1 MVLFLASSIV
11 ALLIQTSLEQQA
23 RTIAESYLREIE
35 LLLQA
40 DRDLYQSLVA
50 ERNALYLASKDP
62 GNLSNEVADHLE
74 NARQSKDRVYQA
86 LEVTLATDASDR
98 QAKFT
103 SLYDKWLDSSL
114 RVMKSITNEK
124 NLAKATQ
131 LSFGES
137 AENFDL
143 LRDNIDVISE
153 DRVASVQSYIQEMG
167 ISVDKSKTVLITIL
181 IAGFVIALMCIT
193 LLPSLITKNL
203 LKVDSKIKDI
213 ASGSGDLTVRLDA
226 QGKDEVGSIAN
237 NLNLFIEKLAKIVA
251 EIKKSS
257 DHVQSTSDE
266 ISVTANNNKEVSQQQ
281 DMFIQSVVVAIEEMS
296 SAIKEVSQNTSNT
309 ASNAEN
315 ALDMSLEGEAK
326 VKAAIDRIKLLS
338 KGLDVAST
346 KVNEVDDFAGNVTSV
361 LDVIRG
367 IAEQTNL
374 LALNAAIEAA
384 RAGEQGRGFAVVADE
399 VRTLASR
406 TQDSTLDI
414 QTMLEQLQSGVKSTV
429 DAINESVDLANE
441 TVSTSTEAG
450 DALSQ
455 INVAVKEITD
465 MSIQVATAV
474 EEQSCVIQDISQN
487 MSMIGEHSKSIKDST
502 DTTAGNSKQLKEMAN
517 TLNKNTQLFKI

>member
-1 MVLFLASSIV
+1 
-11 ALLIQTSLEQQA
+11 
-23 RTIAESYLREIE
+23 
-35 LLLQA
+35 
-40 DRDLYQSLVA
+40 
-50 ERNALYLASKDP
+50 
-62 GNLSNEVADHLE
+62 
-74 NARQSKDRVYQA
+74 
-86 LEVTLATDASDR
+86 
-98 QAKFT
+98 
-103 SLYDKWLDSSL
+103 
-114 RVMKSITNEK
+114 
-124 NLAKATQ
+124 
-131 LSFGES
+131 
-137 AENFDL
+137 
-143 LRDNIDVISE
+143 
-153 DRVASVQSYIQEMG
+153 
-167 ISVDKSKTVLITIL
+167 
-181 IAGFVIALMCIT
+181 
-193 LLPSLITKNL
+193 
-203 LKVDSKIKDI
+203 
-213 ASGSGDLTVRLDA
+213 
-226 QGKDEVGSIAN
+226 
-237 NLNLFIEKLAKIVA
+237 
-251 EIKKSS
+251 
-257 DHVQSTSDE
+257 
-266 ISVTANNNKEVSQQQ
+266 
-281 DMFIQSVVVAIEEMS
+281 MS